1 MTFANLEKYVHSKN
15 CLKQRR
21 QPLPP
26 PPTKK
31 NPKNPSSKVEGIL
44 LRKLKV
50 VWLRLLFA
58 SKYAYPADRV
68 ITKRSV
74 YRSP

>member
-1 MTFANLEKYVHSKN
+1 MTFANLEKYVHSKK
-15 CLKQRR
+15 CLKQQR
-21 QPLPP
+21 QLLPP
-26 PPTKK
+26 PQK